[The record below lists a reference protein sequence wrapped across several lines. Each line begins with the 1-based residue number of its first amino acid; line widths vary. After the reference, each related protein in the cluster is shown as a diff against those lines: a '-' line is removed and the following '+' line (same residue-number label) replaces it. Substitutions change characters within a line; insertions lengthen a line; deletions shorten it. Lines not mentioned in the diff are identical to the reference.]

1 MHLHGNL
8 SQVNTAVVVQLVTS
22 APHHTPATA
31 LPQVAGMLNKATCHS
46 LIICDEFGKGTLTYD
61 GVGLLAASLQQ
72 FCSMAQPPRA
82 LACTHFHELFS
93 PDIMRRWG
101 DAYH

>member
-1 MHLHGNL
+1 
-8 SQVNTAVVVQLVTS
+8 
-22 APHHTPATA
+22 
-31 LPQVAGMLNKATCHS
+31 MLNKATCHS

-72 FCSMAQPPRA
+72 FCSMAQPPRT

-101 DAYH
+101 DNLSLIDKGCGD